1 MIDDIFSCRVR
12 KYNINDPR
20 IKRWAL
26 EQYEEEKFNITAPFK
41 LHITDF
47 PANLSTGYT
56 DVTEQLINE
65 LGIGDTHVA
74 LITDIVLTALEKGD
88 HLDRCNTLPSHYTA
102 THFIVGNQA
111 DVFFHPARSL
121 MTLCDPGLDEWGS
134 AASLYINEGDVIMH
148 PSYLEYSTPVVEERR
163 ITMTALIRLQERE

>member
-12 KYNINDPR
+12 KYNINDQL
-20 IKRWAL
+20 IKRWSL
-26 EQYEEEKFNITAPFK
+26 EQYEEEKYNIPAQLR
-41 LHITDF
+41 LHITDL
-47 PANLSTGYT
+47 PANLSPCYT
-56 DVTEQLINE
+56 DVTEQLLNE

-74 LITDIVLTALEKGD
+74 LITDMTLTVLEKGD
-88 HLDRCNTLPSHYTA
+88 HLDRINTLPSHYTA

-121 MTLCDPGLDEWGS
+121 MTLCNPGLDEWGS